1 LRTGASLHL
10 DIPDRRD
17 YVRYIRS
24 GAPRGVRQRVL
35 AVAASRE
42 MAMNKLHSCSSLS
55 SLFER
60 FHRKT
65 PRISDAVGLPMTR
78 ACRRPMD
85 SLASAWSAVRSCM
98 SHTHRH

>member
-1 LRTGASLHL
+1 MRTGASRHL

-24 GAPRGVRQRVL
+24 GGPRGARQRVL
-35 AVAASRE
+35 VVAASRE

-60 FHRKT
+60 FHRKAR
-65 PRISDAVGLPMTR
+65 RISDAVGPPMTR
-78 ACRRPMD
+78 ACRRLMD
-85 SLASAWSAVRSCM
+85 SLASAWSAVRSGM